1 MSIAIAEA
9 TNSFPIGEPQSP
21 ALIAVPAAILEQIL
35 LEVQALRAEVQDLKA
50 IVSHQDGEL
59 ATLRQQLGALESHL
73 GTTEDRLSVDIA
85 HDRQRISKLES
96 SNVKCEND
104 SPRPQGAKTAA
115 RIEKLKAILK
125 RCGGSR
131 TFQQL
136 QRDLGLS
143 PSQFTRLVKCLDQ
156 RSFEVFRRTGGKRGE
171 KVLRLRVRIMEPVVL
186 T

>member
-1 MSIAIAEA
+1 MIEA
-9 TNSFPIGEPQSP
+9 ALATYSFPNGEPQSP
-21 ALIAVPAAILEQIL
+21 AHIAVPVSILEQIL
-35 LEVQALRAEVQDLKA
+35 SEVQALRDEVQDLRDTITSQA
-50 IVSHQDGEL
+50 GEL
-59 ATLRQQLGALESHL
+59 AIHRQQINALEGHL
-73 GTTEDRLSVDIA
+73 ETTEGRLALDIA